1 MALLDRRV
9 LIVLALAAAG
19 AYFYLRRPPLD
30 TNTVVLL
37 ANKRVSNDS
46 GVVQVTVNVMN
57 ESAKTLDRVR
67 VRCAIFDPLGNELDS
82 KVVEVKE
89 KPIAPGYR
97 GDVVAKFNLEGR
109 QLKDAECTVAG
120 AE

>member
-9 LIVLALAAAG
+9 LIVLALAALG
-19 AYFYLRRPPLD
+19 AYFYLRRPHLD

-37 ANKRVSNDS
+37 ANKRVSNDN
-46 GVVQVTVNVMN
+46 GVVLVSVNVMN

-67 VRCAIFDPLGNELDS
+67 VRCAILDALGNELDN
-82 KVVEVKE
+82 KVVEVKD

-109 QLKDAECTVAG
+109 QLQGAECTVAS
-120 AE
+120 AD